1 MSISIA
7 SMTLS
12 TLKMLV
18 VVVTAATNMYLR
30 LLNVGDWANAS

>member
-18 VVVTAATNMYLR
+18 VVVTAAANMYLR
-30 LLNVGDWANAS
+30 LLNVRDWANAS